1 MMPVPR
7 WSLYRCAPIVGM
19 LLLLSASAGAQ
30 VPRLLSY
37 QGTLVEAGF
46 PASDTVTVAFRFF
59 ETATDGSPLAGWEA
73 TRPDLPVSQGR
84 LHALLGSQTPLPD
97 DLFAGRDA
105 VYLEVAVDGETLP
118 RTRVAS
124 TAYALQAGT
133 AHRVAD
139 GGVTASALA
148 DNAVTAPALA
158 AGAVTSRSL
167 ADGAVTGSTLANDA
181 VTARTLTPQSV
192 TGTAIADGTVT
203 SIDLGPASIAGSVLA
218 DGAVTTRTIA
228 NAAVTADK
236 IGVGQ
241 VTTSV
246 NGLTDDVRLV
256 GGSNVTVTPNSGDGT
271 ITISAA
277 GSQMS
282 SRRWKSDVR
291 PLTTPLAKVRRL
303 EGVRYIWT
311 PTGEEQIGLIAEEV
325 GRVLPDVVTYE
336 SNGVDARSVDYAR
349 LVALLIEAVKAQQDQ
364 LAAERAA
371 LDALRA
377 RVAALE
383 QRMSSP

>member
-1 MMPVPR
+1 
-7 WSLYRCAPIVGM
+7 
-19 LLLLSASAGAQ
+19 
-30 VPRLLSY
+30 
-37 QGTLVEAGF
+37 
-46 PASDTVTVAFRFF
+46 
-59 ETATDGSPLAGWEA
+59 
-73 TRPDLPVSQGR
+73 
-84 LHALLGSQTPLPD
+84 
-97 DLFAGRDA
+97 
-105 VYLEVAVDGETLP
+105 
-118 RTRVAS
+118 
-124 TAYALQAGT
+124 
-133 AHRVAD
+133 
-139 GGVTASALA
+139 
-148 DNAVTAPALA
+148 
-158 AGAVTSRSL
+158 
-167 ADGAVTGSTLANDA
+167 
-181 VTARTLTPQSV
+181 
-192 TGTAIADGTVT
+192 
-203 SIDLGPASIAGSVLA
+203 
-218 DGAVTTRTIA
+218 
-228 NAAVTADK
+228 
-236 IGVGQ
+236 
-241 VTTSV
+241 V

-383 QRMSSP
+383 QMMSSP